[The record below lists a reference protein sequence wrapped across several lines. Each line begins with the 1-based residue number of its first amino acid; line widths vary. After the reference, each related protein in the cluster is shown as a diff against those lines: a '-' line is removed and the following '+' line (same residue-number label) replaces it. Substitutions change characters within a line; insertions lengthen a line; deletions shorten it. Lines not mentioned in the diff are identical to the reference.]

1 MELSRTQKIL
11 LAVGSI
17 WPLIY
22 IFVFILFIVGMIA
35 FSGAGGGRELDPM
48 FSGGFLLIFV
58 IHFFTILL
66 SLALTIF
73 YIIHAVKNTR
83 LDPNMRIVWIVLF
96 FFGGIIAEPIYWYLE
111 IWREKPNKA
120 TNVQLPPQPA
130 SVDNFQDIRS
140 DAYVPPNEPPDW
152 R

>member
-1 MELSRTQKIL
+1 MELSKTQKIL
-11 LAVGSI
+11 LGVGSI
-17 WPLIY
+17 WPMIY
-22 IFVFILFIVGMIA
+22 VFIFIVFIVGMIA
-35 FSGAGGGRELDPM
+35 FSGAGGGRELGPM
-48 FSGGFLLIFV
+48 FGGGFVLIFI

-96 FFGGIIAEPIYWYLE
+96 FFGGMIAEPVYWYLE
-111 IWREKPNKA
+111 IWREKPSVA
-120 TNVQLPPQPA
+120 TNVQLPSQPA
-130 SVDNFQDIRS
+130 RVENFQEMQPE
-140 DAYVPPNEPPDW
+140 AYIPPNEPPDW